1 MSAIIPRSTQSRL
14 ASWRMR
20 RIVQQAILYFLLSL
34 VGVIILFPF
43 YYMLIS
49 SLREPFYDFN
59 QIGIDFLP
67 SALNLAPFAKIFTSS
82 IAGAQ
87 SGDVLLRGFINTMYL
102 VVAIVGGSTFFN
114 AMAAYI
120 FAKHNF
126 PGKQFFFTLLLL
138 TIILPGEVTLVP
150 KYVMFHRWGLLN
162 TFWALI
168 LPSLT
173 GVFGI
178 FLMRQFMST
187 IPDALLEAAR
197 LDGAS
202 EFQVITKV
210 VFPLSI
216 PVLATYA
223 LFTYLG
229 VWNDLI
235 GPLLFVNKAGM
246 WTLQLALYYF
256 ASTFSFQY
264 GSAYGDATGMRM
276 QVLFAGMIVT
286 ALPTILVFVIFQ
298 RQLVSGITLT
308 GLKG

>member
-1 MSAIIPRSTQSRL
+1 MATILSRL
-14 ASWRMR
+14 PKNRLSSWRAR
-20 RIVQQAILYFLLSL
+20 RLIQQVILYIVLSF
-34 VGVIILFPF
+34 VGIFILFPF
-43 YYMLIS
+43 YYMMIS
-49 SLREPFYDFN
+49 SLRQSFYDFN

-67 SALNLAPFAKIFTSS
+67 SAVNLAPYAKIFSSS
-82 IAGAQ
+82 IAGEQ
-87 SGDVLLRGFINTMYL
+87 SGDVLLRGFINTLYL

-126 PGKQFFFTLLLL
+126 PGKQLFFTLLLL
-138 TIILPGEVTLVP
+138 TVILPGEVTLVP
-150 KYVMFHRWGLLN
+150 KYVMFHKWGLLN

-178 FLMRQFMST
+178 FLMRQFMTT

-197 LDGAS
+197 LDGAN
-202 EFQVITKV
+202 EFQLITQV

-216 PVLATYA
+216 PVMSTFA

-235 GPLLFVNKAGM
+235 GPLLFVNKAGK

-256 ASTFSFQY
+256 AASYSFQY

-286 ALPTILVFVIFQ
+286 ALPTILVFFHSFPAPA
-298 RQLVSGITLT
+298 RFRHYP
-308 GLKG
+308 